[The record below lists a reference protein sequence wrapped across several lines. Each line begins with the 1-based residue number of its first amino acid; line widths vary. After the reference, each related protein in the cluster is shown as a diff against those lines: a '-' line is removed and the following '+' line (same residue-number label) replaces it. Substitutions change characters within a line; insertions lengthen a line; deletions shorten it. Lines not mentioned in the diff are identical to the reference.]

1 MHWHSFGSCLLNWNS
16 SCVVAKT
23 GPLDIVGAGYLQAR
37 QCQIIQWAIYSEI
50 TSISASGCVYHLQS
64 ANLLAAARTAKTDW
78 NARCSSSS
86 ESRNTQIA
94 GVEST
99 VILQN

>member
-1 MHWHSFGSCLLNWNS
+1 VHWHSFGSCLLNWNS

-23 GPLDIVGAGYLQAR
+23 GPLDIVGAGSLQAR

-64 ANLLAAARTAKTDW
+64 ADLLAAAARTAKTDC
-78 NARCSSSS
+78 NARCSSLL
-86 ESRNTQIA
+86 RDTQIA